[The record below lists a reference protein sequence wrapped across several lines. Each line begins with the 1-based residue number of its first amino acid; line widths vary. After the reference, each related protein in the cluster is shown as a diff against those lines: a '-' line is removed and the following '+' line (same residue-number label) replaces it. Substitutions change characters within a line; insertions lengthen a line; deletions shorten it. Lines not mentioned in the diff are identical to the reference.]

1 MHQYRIYT
9 FRDDGHFSAV
19 QRLEYTDEREAA
31 QKAQQLVSSQDS
43 ELWES
48 DHLIARFAAPQ
59 KTTKQ
64 VPVGGGSVPTL
75 PNGVVDIQP
84 PGDEVHSF

>member
-19 QRLEYTDEREAA
+19 QRIECTDQREAV

-59 KTTKQ
+59 KTTEQ
-64 VPVGGGSVPTL
+64 LCPVGG
-75 PNGVVDIQP
+75 
-84 PGDEVHSF
+84 VHSQRL